1 MPAPDLNRKGMKKL
15 LLFGLA
21 VLLIAGCSSEGDLPE
36 TKPVTP
42 VAPSAPDELTDT
54 TGEAP
59 ATPIVK
65 TYPARYGVAQMDITV
80 DGNRA
85 VTSKDKA
92 DYLACTIKIESDT
105 AVWNYEGRGR
115 IRGRGNSTWE
125 WYPKK
130 PYRLKLDEKAEILG
144 LAADKDWV
152 LLANYR
158 DPTHLMN
165 TFVFE
170 MGERLGI
177 PFPNHTRYV
186 ELTINGDY
194 KGLYQLT
201 EQVEQGKNRVN
212 IDKQE
217 GLLLALDV
225 DDGPENSPGADD
237 NFWSEVYWL
246 PVCVK
251 SPSIEPGVEVTSLAR
266 TALAELER
274 AIESHDYDVLAGMM
288 DIPVM
293 IDYLLIQEFI
303 YNVEVAAPRSI
314 FLFKDKGND
323 AKWSFGPLWDFD
335 AGFDFDWG
343 QMTTGHYFFKD
354 YRETVLGTDP
364 ARHISDYAY
373 TSSFFTDMWKNR
385 QFVSEV
391 KARWKQIKPHIMAE
405 FWPEAK
411 RYAEACAEAMAR
423 DAQRWPIDKDY
434 QTEINRMEKWLNSR
448 AVYMDYMINNYPSG
462 N

>member
-1 MPAPDLNRKGMKKL
+1 MKKL
-15 LLFGLA
+15 LTL
-21 VLLIAGCSSEGDLPE
+21 VVTTLLLAGCSSEGDLPKPRQV
-36 TKPVTP
+36 TPVTP
-42 VAPSAPDELTDT
+42 D
-54 TGEAP
+54 
-59 ATPIVK
+59 TPIETKDTVK
-65 TYPARYGVAQMDITV
+65 PSETEPAQPTASFAAKYRVAKISINV
-80 DGNRA
+80 DGNMA
-85 VTSKDKA
+85 VTSKEKA
-92 DYLACTIKIESDT
+92 DYRGCTIKIESDT

-212 IDKQE
+212 IDKEE
-217 GLLLALDV
+217 GLLLALDM
-225 DDGPENSPGADD
+225 DDGPENAPGAED
-237 NFWSEVYWL
+237 NFWSEVYRL

-251 SPSIEPGVEVTSLAR
+251 FPSSDDEGQGDEAKRLAR
-266 TALAELER
+266 QEFAALENTILT
-274 AIESHDYDVLAGMM
+274 HDYDALAKVM

-314 FLFKDKGND
+314 FLHRDKGG
-323 AKWSFGPLWDFD
+323 KWTYGPLWDFD

-364 ARHISDYAY
+364 ARHISNYDY

-391 KARWKQIKPHIMAE
+391 KSRWKQIKPRIMAE
-405 FWPEAK
+405 FWPETK
-411 RYAEACAEAMAR
+411 RYAEACTEAMAR
-423 DAQRWPIDKDY
+423 DAKRWPIDKDY

-448 AVYMDYMINNYPSG
+448 AVYMDNIVSNYP
-462 N
+462 

>member
-1 MPAPDLNRKGMKKL
+1 MKKL
-15 LLFGLA
+15 LTFGLMA
-21 VLLIAGCSSEGDLPE
+21 LLMAACSSEGDLPE
-36 TKPVTP
+36 PIPVNPPTLEQP
-42 VAPSAPDELTDT
+42 TDT
-54 TGEAP
+54 TTKEP
-59 ATPIVK
+59 EPQEEPK
-65 TYPARYGVAQMDITV
+65 TLERTAYTAKYQVAKMKITT
-80 DGNRA
+80 DGGAA
-85 VTSKDKA
+85 VNSTEKA
-92 DYLACTIKIESDT
+92 DYRPCTITIESDT

-115 IRGRGNSTWE
+115 IRGRGNSTWL

-130 PYRLKLDEKAEILG
+130 PYRLKLDKKAEILG

-177 PFPNHTRYV
+177 PYPNHSRYV
-186 ELTINGDY
+186 ELTVNGDY

-201 EQVEQGKNRVN
+201 EQVEQGKNRVAV
-212 IDKQE
+212 DEHE
-217 GLLLALDV
+217 GWLLSLDV
-225 DDGPENSPGADD
+225 DDGPQESPGAGD
-237 NFWSEVYWL
+237 NFWSQVYRM

-251 SPSIEPGVEVTSLAR
+251 SPEAEDYATPDMLIGDAREVLAALENIILNHDYE
-266 TALAELER
+266 ALAK
-274 AIESHDYDVLAGMM
+274 VC

-303 YNVEVAAPRSI
+303 YNVEVSAPRSI
-314 FLFKDKGND
+314 FIHKDAGEGS
-323 AKWSFGPLWDFD
+323 KWTFGPLWDFD
-335 AGFDFDWG
+335 AGYDFDWG
-343 QMTTGHYFFKD
+343 QMTTGHKYFSD

-364 ARHISDYAY
+364 ARHVSDYTY
-373 TSSFFTDMWKNR
+373 TPSFFTDMWKNR

-391 KARWKQIKPHIMAE
+391 KARWKQIRPRIMAE

-411 RYAEACAEAMAR
+411 RYAEACAEAMER
-423 DAQRWPIDKDY
+423 DAKRWPIDKQY

-448 AVYMDYMINNYPSG
+448 TVYFDNIIQNYP
-462 N
+462 

>member
-194 KGLYQLT
+194 KGLYQRSR
-201 EQVEQGKNRVN
+201 GC
-212 IDKQE
+212 
-217 GLLLALDV
+217 GLGRCL
-225 DDGPENSPGADD
+225 
-237 NFWSEVYWL
+237 Y
-246 PVCVK
+246 
-251 SPSIEPGVEVTSLAR
+251 
-266 TALAELER
+266 
-274 AIESHDYDVLAGMM
+274 
-288 DIPVM
+288 
-293 IDYLLIQEFI
+293 
-303 YNVEVAAPRSI
+303 
-314 FLFKDKGND
+314 
-323 AKWSFGPLWDFD
+323 
-335 AGFDFDWG
+335 
-343 QMTTGHYFFKD
+343 
-354 YRETVLGTDP
+354 
-364 ARHISDYAY
+364 
-373 TSSFFTDMWKNR
+373 
-385 QFVSEV
+385 
-391 KARWKQIKPHIMAE
+391 
-405 FWPEAK
+405 
-411 RYAEACAEAMAR
+411 
-423 DAQRWPIDKDY
+423 
-434 QTEINRMEKWLNSR
+434 
-448 AVYMDYMINNYPSG
+448 
-462 N
+462 

>member
-1 MPAPDLNRKGMKKL
+1 MTMKKKL
-15 LLFGLA
+15 LLFGLTA
-21 VLLIAGCSSEGDLPE
+21 LLTAACTSGSDEPP
-36 TKPVTP
+36 KPVTP
-42 VAPSAPDELTDT
+42 VTPD
-54 TGEAP
+54 
-59 ATPIVK
+59 TPIETKDTVK
-65 TYPARYGVAQMDITV
+65 PSETEPAQPTASFAAKYRVAKISINV
-80 DGNRA
+80 DGNMA
-85 VTSKDKA
+85 VTSKEKA
-92 DYLACTIKIESDT
+92 DYRGCTIKIESDT

-177 PFPNHTRYV
+177 PFPNHSRYV

-201 EQVEQGKNRVN
+201 EQVEQGKSRVN
-212 IDKQE
+212 IDKEE
-217 GLLLALDV
+217 GMLLALDV
-225 DDGPENSPGADD
+225 DDGPENAPGAVD
-237 NFWSEVYWL
+237 NFWSEVYRL

-251 SPSIEPGVEVTSLAR
+251 FPSSDEESQGDEAKRLAR
-266 TALAELER
+266 EAFAALENTILT
-274 AIESHDYDVLAGMM
+274 HDYDALAKVM

-314 FLFKDKGND
+314 FLHRDKGG
-323 AKWSFGPLWDFD
+323 KWTYGPLWDFD
-335 AGFDFDWG
+335 AAFDFDWG

-364 ARHISDYAY
+364 ARHISNYGY
-373 TSSFFTDMWKNR
+373 TSSFFTDMW
-385 QFVSEV
+385 
-391 KARWKQIKPHIMAE
+391 
-405 FWPEAK
+405 PETK
-411 RYAEACAEAMAR
+411 RYAEACTEAMAR
-423 DAQRWPIDKDY
+423 DAKRWPIDKDY

-448 AVYMDYMINNYPSG
+448 AVYMDNIVSNYP
-462 N
+462 

>member
-1 MPAPDLNRKGMKKL
+1 MKKL
-15 LLFGLA
+15 LTL
-21 VLLIAGCSSEGDLPE
+21 VVTTLLLAGCSSEGDLPKPRQV
-36 TKPVTP
+36 TPVTP
-42 VAPSAPDELTDT
+42 D
-54 TGEAP
+54 
-59 ATPIVK
+59 TPIETKDTVK
-65 TYPARYGVAQMDITV
+65 PSETEPAQPTASFAAKYRVAKISINV
-80 DGNRA
+80 DGNMA
-85 VTSKDKA
+85 VTSKEKA
-92 DYLACTIKIESDT
+92 DYRGCTIKIESDT

-177 PFPNHTRYV
+177 PYPNHSRYV
-186 ELTINGDY
+186 EVTLNGDY
-194 KGLYQLT
+194 VGLYQLT
-201 EQVEQGKNRVN
+201 EQIEQGKNRVN
-212 IDKQE
+212 IDKE
-217 GLLLALDV
+217 KGWLLALDA
-225 DDGPENSPGADD
+225 DDGPEHSPDAED
-237 NFWSEVYWL
+237 NFWSEIYDL

-251 SPSIEPGVEVTSLAR
+251 HGDIT
-266 TALAELER
+266 TAKATFAELER
-274 AIESHDYDVLAGMM
+274 LVKQHDYDALAAAM

-293 IDYLLIQEFI
+293 IDYLLIQEYI

-314 FLFKDKGND
+314 FLHKDTEGR
-323 AKWSFGPLWDFD
+323 WTYGPLWDFD

-343 QMTTGHYFFKD
+343 TMYTGHQFFKD

-364 ARHISDYAY
+364 ARHISDYTY
-373 TSSFFTDMWKNR
+373 TSSFFTDMWKNKE
-385 QFVSEV
+385 FVSEV
-391 KARWKQIKPHIMAE
+391 KRHWKQIRPRIMAE
-405 FWPEAK
+405 FWPETK
-411 RYAEACAEAMAR
+411 RYAEAAKEAMER
-423 DAQRWPIDKDY
+423 DAKRWPIDKHY

-448 AVYMDYMINNYPSG
+448 TIYMDNIVSNYP
-462 N
+462 

>member
-1 MPAPDLNRKGMKKL
+1 MKKL

-225 DDGPENSPGADD
+225 DDGPENSPKEED

-251 SPSIEPGVEVTSLAR
+251 SPSIEPGVEMKTHAR
-266 TALAELER
+266 TAFAELER
-274 AIESHDYDVLAGMM
+274 TIESHDYDALAEMM

-343 QMTTGHYFFKD
+343 QMRTGHTL
-354 YRETVLGTDP
+354 TVCQRGQVALEADKATHHGGVL
-364 ARHISDYAY
+364 ARG
-373 TSSFFTDMWKNR
+373 
-385 QFVSEV
+385 
-391 KARWKQIKPHIMAE
+391 KALCRGL
-405 FWPEAK
+405 
-411 RYAEACAEAMAR
+411 C
-423 DAQRWPIDKDY
+423 
-434 QTEINRMEKWLNSR
+434 
-448 AVYMDYMINNYPSG
+448 
-462 N
+462 